1 VRLTALVVFAAG
13 YVVGAR
19 AGRERYVQILDGM
32 ARASEKLEE
41 YSARWSPEGDDPV
54 GRRADD
60 RS

>member
-1 VRLTALVVFAAG
+1 VKLTALVVFAAG

-41 YSARWSPEGDDPV
+41 YSARRSAGGDDPV

-60 RS
+60 RP